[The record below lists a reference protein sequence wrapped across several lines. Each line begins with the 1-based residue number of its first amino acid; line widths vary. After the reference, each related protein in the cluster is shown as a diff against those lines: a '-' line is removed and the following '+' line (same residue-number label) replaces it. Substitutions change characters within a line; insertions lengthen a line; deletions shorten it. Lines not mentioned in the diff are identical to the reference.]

1 MALLSLRKFAK
12 VTGITVPTVKK
23 LIGKGVIVED
33 ENSGLIDSR
42 EILNI
47 YRDKLR
53 KNINHYTIFLWFD
66 IYGHSV
72 DEDIKRIMDNED
84 AVEVSSFDDICVLF
98 NQSLQEKTMETP
110 ELMNKKYK
118 EKVLAEFK
126 LRYEASA
133 SSQFHKLGDSP
144 YMGNF
149 LGGNLYDLVKFGKFP
164 QGYEHLEGASIKDYV
179 KASAERSM
187 ILANNAME
195 ERFHKICEDLLLYW
209 ADSDHELVFKRSDID
224 KEFFSDIRSSQLR
237 ADILNNSRTFMTS
250 RDAKHNTEIFE
261 DLRASFKYSFNSRV
275 LGEYAKK
282 KFYRIIRVGKA
293 LSSEDSF
300 RLLDDLRTSNCNEVI
315 VCSSVESAN
324 KYLPEAIR
332 FYLFSMQRERQDS
345 VVYIGDSVSNN
356 TVSRRFSVNP
366 ASKTAVT
373 ENLGVA
379 SSVVEKESDSGV
391 VQEKAETKQESVS
404 EAEPLNEKHEPD
416 LKVEASNVKQ
426 ESDSGVE
433 TSPKPAE
440 PVSAQPEVEVIPASS
455 VEVVSEGENARDS
468 IKGLLSSL
476 G

>member
-23 LIGKGVIVED
+23 LIGEGIIVKD

-66 IYGHSV
+66 IYEHCV
-72 DEDIKRIMDNED
+72 DEDIRRIMDNED
-84 AVEVSSFDDICVLF
+84 AVEVSSFDDICILF
-98 NQSLQEKTMETP
+98 NQSLQEKTMEAP

-118 EKVLAEFK
+118 EKVLAEFI
-126 LRYEASA
+126 LRYKASV
-133 SSQFHKLGDSP
+133 SSQVQKLGNSP

-149 LGGNLYDLVKFGKFP
+149 PGGNLYDLAKYGKFP
-164 QGYEHLEGASIKDYV
+164 QGYEHLEGADIKDYV

-209 ADSDHELVFKRSDID
+209 ADSDHELIFKRSDID
-224 KEFFSDIRSSQLR
+224 HEFFTDIRNSQLR
-237 ADILNNSRTFMTS
+237 ADILNNPRSFMTS

-275 LGEYAKK
+275 LAEYAKK
-282 KFYRIIRVGKA
+282 RFYRMIRVNKA

-300 RLLDDLRTSNCNEVI
+300 KLLDDLRTSNCNEVI
-315 VCSSVESAN
+315 VCSSAESAN
-324 KYLPEAIR
+324 KYLSEAVR
-332 FYLFSMQRERQDS
+332 FYLFSMQHERQDS
-345 VVYIGDSVSNN
+345 VVYIGNSVSNN
-356 TVSRRFSVNP
+356 TVSRRFSVNS

-379 SSVVEKESDSGV
+379 SSVVEKGSDSVVKNESDSKV
-391 VQEKAETKQESVS
+391 DSSNAEQESVS
-404 EAEPLNEKHEPD
+404 EEE
-416 LKVEASNVKQ
+416 VSNVKQ
-426 ESDSGVE
+426 ESESGVAI
-433 TSPKPAE
+433 SPEPAE
-440 PVSAQPEVEVIPASS
+440 PVLSQPEVEVIPASS
-455 VEVVSEGENARDS
+455 VEVVSEEEDARDS

>member
-1 MALLSLRKFAK
+1 M
-12 VTGITVPTVKK
+12 
-23 LIGKGVIVED
+23 
-33 ENSGLIDSR
+33 
-42 EILNI
+42 
-47 YRDKLR
+47 
-53 KNINHYTIFLWFD
+53 
-66 IYGHSV
+66 
-72 DEDIKRIMDNED
+72 
-84 AVEVSSFDDICVLF
+84 
-98 NQSLQEKTMETP
+98 
-110 ELMNKKYK
+110 
-118 EKVLAEFK
+118 
-126 LRYEASA
+126 
-133 SSQFHKLGDSP
+133 
-144 YMGNF
+144 
-149 LGGNLYDLVKFGKFP
+149 VKFGKFP

-379 SSVVEKESDSGV
+379 SSAVEKESDSGV